1 MGSGILKRFKADFSL
16 LMVSLIWGLTFV
28 TVKNAIADMAPFT
41 FLAIRFAIAFLFMSL
56 FCFKK
61 LFKFDR
67 RDWFPGLLI
76 GVFLFCGY
84 SFQTFG
90 LQYTTASN
98 AGFITGLSVV
108 MVPLFCGIMNRQMPS
123 PMVLGGAALA
133 GVGMGFLCLNEGYA
147 YNYGDILVL
156 CCAVCYAFHI
166 IFVARYS
173 QDIDVTVLAS
183 IQIGVVA
190 VLCCIA
196 AFAFESRIPVSFSRD
211 VWIGLLTTA
220 IPATSLAFFI
230 QTYSQKFTTPMH
242 TAIILSTEPVF
253 AGLFGYLMLGEIL
266 GPKGLW
272 GAALVLAGMILS
284 EIREVQEEKAGCS
297 EIACNNPP
305 PN

>member
-1 MGSGILKRFKADFSL
+1 MGAGRIQRVKADFSL

-41 FLAIRFAIAFLFMSL
+41 FIAIRFAIAFVFMSL
-56 FCFKK
+56 FCYKK
-61 LFKFDR
+61 LLKFDG
-67 RDWFPGLLI
+67 RDWIPGLLVGI
-76 GVFLFCGY
+76 FLFCGY
-84 SFQTFG
+84 SFQTLG

-108 MVPLFCGIMNRQMPS
+108 LVPLFCSIINRQLPS
-123 PMVLGGAALA
+123 PLVLGGAALA
-133 GVGMGFLCLNEGYA
+133 GIGIGFLCLNQGYT

-156 CCAVCYAFHI
+156 LCAISFAFHI
-166 IFVARYS
+166 ILVGRYAS
-173 QDIDVTVLAS
+173 QTDATVLAS

-190 VLCCIA
+190 VLSCA
-196 AFAFESRIPVSFSRD
+196 AALVFESQVPVQFTSD
-211 VWIGLLTTA
+211 VWIGLITTA

-230 QTYSQKFTTPMH
+230 QTYSQKFTTPVH

-253 AGLFGYLMLGEIL
+253 GGIFGFLLLGEML

-272 GAALVLAGMILS
+272 GAALVLAGMVLS
-284 EIREVQEEKAGCS
+284 EIREMQTEKAAYA
-297 EIACNNPP
+297 EITCESSK